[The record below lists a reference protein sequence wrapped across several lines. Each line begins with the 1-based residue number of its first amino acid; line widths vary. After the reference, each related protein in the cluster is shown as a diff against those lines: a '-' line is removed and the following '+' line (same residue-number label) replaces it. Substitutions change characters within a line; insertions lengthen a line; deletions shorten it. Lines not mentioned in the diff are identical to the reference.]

1 MGFHPSLRREQYRK
15 FCCRG
20 KSTEEKGNG
29 TRELKDVIMRG
40 GRGKHHGSSLKI
52 EQQKNTGN
60 AKLSGEE
67 IWAGGEGQAHTLEIR
82 LSPLLQ
88 RHFHLKMPNC
98 SSV

>member
-40 GRGKHHGSSLKI
+40 GRGKHRGSSLKI
-52 EQQKNTGN
+52 EQQKNTE
-60 AKLSGEE
+60 AM
-67 IWAGGEGQAHTLEIR
+67 Q
-82 LSPLLQ
+82 
-88 RHFHLKMPNC
+88 
-98 SSV
+98 SSVERRSGQGERDKLIPLKYASLHCCSVTSI